1 MPELRKDP
9 IVGRWVIISTERGKR
24 PMMVEGLPRRQP
36 DEVCPFCPGNEEL
49 TPPEILSV
57 RDTGEPNQPGWRV
70 RVVPNKFPALRVEG
84 DLDKTGEG
92 LYDKMNGVGAHEVI
106 IETPRHDLQLS
117 DLGQAQIAEVLA
129 ACVERM
135 NDLKQDVRL
144 KYLMVFKNHGIR
156 AGATLEHSHSQIIAT
171 PTVPKVINEELTGA
185 RHYYEYKERCVF
197 CDIVKQELDDRRR
210 LVAENGGFISI
221 VPFAPRFP
229 FETWILP
236 RRHRA
241 SFEDTPRPELTELAE
256 ILKETLVRTA
266 RSVNDPPYN
275 YVIHTAPCGK
285 SQAEHYHWHIEIMP
299 RITRVAGFERGTGF
313 YINPTPPEEAARFM
327 KELAL

>member
-9 IVGRWVIISTERGKR
+9 IIGRWVIISTERGKR
-24 PMMVEGLPRRQP
+24 PMITESLARP
-36 DEVCPFCPGNEEL
+36 DGDGVCPFCPGNEDL
-49 TPPEILSV
+49 TPPEILAY
-57 RDTGEPNQPGWRV
+57 RGGGAANGPGWRV

-84 DLDKTGEG
+84 ELDKNGEG

-106 IETPRHDLQLS
+106 IETPRHDLQLA
-117 DLGQAQIAEVLA
+117 DLDPAQIAEVLA
-129 ACVERM
+129 ACVSRM
-135 NDLKQDVRL
+135 QDLKKDIRL
-144 KYLMVFKNHGIR
+144 KYLMVFKNQGVR

-171 PTVPKVINEELTGA
+171 PIVPKAINEEMTGA
-185 RHYYEYKERCVF
+185 RQYFDYKERCVF

-210 LVAENGGFISI
+210 LVAENGAFISI
-221 VPFAPRFP
+221 VPFAARFP

-236 RRHRA
+236 RTHRA
-241 SFEDTPRPELTELAE
+241 SFEDTPQPDLAALAA

-275 YVIHTAPCGK
+275 FVVHTAPCDK
-285 SQAEHYHWHIEIMP
+285 PLAEYYHWHIEIMP

-327 KELAL
+327 KDLQL